1 MKYSIVYSSRT
12 GNTSLLATKLKD
24 TLPIS
29 DCVYYGTPDEKAL
42 EADLVFVGFGTYKGE
57 CDEELAALLSK
68 FNNKKVFLFGT
79 AGFGRSS
86 LYFEQIIERVK
97 KYINESNSIVG
108 SYMCQ
113 GKMPMSVRSRYESM
127 LDKEPIK
134 MQEMIE
140 NFDEALSHPNE
151 EYIIKLKEA
160 VSQI

>member
-151 EYIIKLKEA
+151 EDIIKLKEA

>member
-42 EADLVFVGFGTYKGE
+42 EADLIFVGFGTYKGD
-57 CDEELAALLSK
+57 CDESLSELLNK
-68 FNNKKVFLFGT
+68 INNKQVFLFGT
-79 AGFGRSS
+79 AGFGKSQS
-86 LYFEQIIERVK
+86 YFDQIISRVK
-97 KYINESNSIVG
+97 RHINDSNTVVG

-127 LDKEPIK
+127 LDKEPVK
-134 MQEMIE
+134 MKEMIE
-140 NFDEALSHPNE
+140 NFDEALNHPNE
-151 EYIIKLKEA
+151 EDIIKLKEA
-160 VSQI
+160 VGQI

>member
-57 CDEELAALLSK
+57 CDEELAALLKK

-151 EYIIKLKEA
+151 EDIIKLKEA